1 MTIYYSHSIFFYEII
16 ITSPQINS
24 PLEQA
29 TNKRNIQ
36 TTGIKL
42 TKFKITTK
50 VHHFLELEA
59 LLDSFFDDFFALFTD
74 DTPLPPSLDDCARGR
89 LEDVFEGELL
99 EGAEPPPAPRPQ
111 DDDENTLT
119 STAPRCTR

>member
-1 MTIYYSHSIFFYEII
+1 MTIYYSHSIFFLRDYQNE
-16 ITSPQINS
+16 INS
-24 PLEQA
+24 PLEQV

-36 TTGIKL
+36 TTDIKL

-50 VHHFLELEA
+50 VHHFLELVA
-59 LLDSFFDDFFALFTD
+59 LLDCFFDVFFALFDD
-74 DTPLPPSLDDCARGR
+74 DTLLPPSLDDSARGR
-89 LEDVFEGELL
+89 LEDVFEGELI
-99 EGAEPPPAPRPQ
+99 EGAETPPAPRPQ